1 MRIEKRNF
9 SSISEIEERAFC
21 EGYMYAQKEFAE
33 ETEKKAK
40 QMININLRLAL
51 ELV

>member
-9 SSISEIEERAFC
+9 SPISGLEERAFC
-21 EGYMYAQKEFAE
+21 EGYSMLRRNLLKRL
-33 ETEKKAK
+33 KKAE
-40 QMININLRLAL
+40 QMININLRLAP